1 MPLNL
6 TDHKISVT
14 SGHQLAKFRLF
25 DTFRN
30 RRIIFVVRLL
40 TVKLRS
46 LMLVFIAT
54 LYSIALVAD
63 DNHHHGAGEKL
74 GTVNFP
80 TSCKADTQK
89 PFERGLALLY
99 SFEYPEAEQ
108 QFKEVSRQDP
118 QCGMAYWGQ
127 AMSLYHQLW

>member
-1 MPLNL
+1 MPSIDTLL
-6 TDHKISVT
+6 CERISF
-14 SGHQLAKFRLF
+14 G
-25 DTFRN
+25 
-30 RRIIFVVRLL
+30 VRSL

-46 LMLVFIAT
+46 FVLFLIAAS
-54 LYSIALVAD
+54 YSIALIAID
-63 DNHHHGAGEKL
+63 DHHHDASEKL

-80 TSCKADTQK
+80 TSCKAETHA

-108 QFKEVSRQDP
+108 QFKEVSVRDP

-127 AMSLYHQLW
+127 AMSLYHQLDRKSVV